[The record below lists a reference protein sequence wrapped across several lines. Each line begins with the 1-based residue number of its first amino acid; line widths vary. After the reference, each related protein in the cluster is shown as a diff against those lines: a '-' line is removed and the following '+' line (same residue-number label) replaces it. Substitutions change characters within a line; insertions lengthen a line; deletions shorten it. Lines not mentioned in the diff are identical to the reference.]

1 MPLVEKKILLVEDDP
16 KLRYVLQTLLEQ
28 RGCKLK
34 VCEDA
39 KCVRELDGEH
49 TFDTAIV
56 DVRLPL
62 ELGTD
67 LARFLSQKYANLKI
81 VFITGY
87 DNLERFEHR
96 LDGAS
101 LLVKPFDFETLWNLI

>member
-1 MPLVEKKILLVEDDP
+1 MHTEGKKILLVEDDP
-16 KLRYVLQTLLEQ
+16 KLRYVLHTLLEQ
-28 RGCKLK
+28 RGCQVK

-39 KCVRELDGEH
+39 ECARKIDGDH
-49 TFDTAIV
+49 YDTAIL

-67 LARFLSQKYANLKI
+67 LAGFLSRKHPDLRI
-81 VFITGY
+81 IFITGY

-96 LDGAS
+96 LDGAKV
-101 LLVKPFDFETLWNLI
+101 LIKPFAFDALWGLL